1 MNLRSLFAAFYSI
14 YLSVLGVLFKP
25 VKPKNHLTLLVSFEE
40 NAQALIRSYKAHAE
54 SLSYEMTVLYTR
66 HAVSLKK
73 ELEGIGSFYLNEK
86 HPLHLLKAVLVLF
99 KSKVVITDNYFLMTS
114 VLNRRPQTTC
124 IQVWHANGS
133 LKKFGLEDVT
143 NQNRPASDISRFKK
157 VYRSFDFVTV
167 GSDAMADV
175 FKKSFG
181 IRDGQLLKTGIPLT
195 DVYYEEHKPELKHK
209 WPKKIILYAPTF
221 RDYDMQSFRL
231 PFTEEQ
237 LTNTL
242 NGEYMLLV
250 KLHPAVLH
258 HISASF
264 ESELIKNVSDMRLH
278 DLLKAADILITDYS
292 SVPFEF
298 ALLNK
303 PIFFFTYDLEEY
315 DQKRG
320 LIDNYTSVIP
330 GKACHDSEALL
341 EEMTKKPFRAEEMKR
356 FSDKWNMYS
365 DGNSSSKLLQFA
377 EEQITYKNTCSHN

>member
-66 HAVSLKK
+66 HAVNLKK
-73 ELEGIGSFYLNEK
+73 ELEGVGSFYLNEK
-86 HPLHLLKAVLVLF
+86 HPLHLLKAVLILF

-114 VLNRRPQTTC
+114 ALNRRPQTTC

-181 IRDGQLLKTGIPLT
+181 IRDGQLLKTGVPLT

-237 LTNTL
+237 LTNAL

-258 HISASF
+258 QISASF

>member
-54 SLSYEMTVLYTR
+54 SLSYEVTVLYTR
-66 HAVSLKK
+66 HAVNLKK
-73 ELEGIGSFYLNEK
+73 ELEDVGSFYLNEK
-86 HPLHLLKAVLVLF
+86 HPLHLLKAVLFLF

-181 IRDGQLLKTGIPLT
+181 IRDGQLLKTGVPLT

-221 RDYDMQSFRL
+221 RDYDMQYFRL

-237 LTNTL
+237 LTNAL

-315 DQKRG
+315 DRKRG

-365 DGNSSSKLLQFA
+365 DGNSSEALLKFA
-377 EEQITYKNTCSHN
+377 ETKMKNCAEAPA

>member
-66 HAVSLKK
+66 HAVSLKE

-86 HPLHLLKAVLVLF
+86 HPLHLLKAVLILF
-99 KSKVVITDNYFLMTS
+99 KSKAVITDNYFLMTS

-181 IRDGQLLKTGIPLT
+181 IRDGQLLKTGVPLT

-237 LTNTL
+237 LTNAL

-258 HISASF
+258 QISASF

>member
-86 HPLHLLKAVLVLF
+86 HPLHLLKAVLILF

-124 IQVWHANGS
+124 IQLWHANGS

-181 IRDGQLLKTGIPLT
+181 IRDGQLLKTGVPLT

-221 RDYDMQSFRL
+221 RDYDMQFFRL

-237 LTNTL
+237 LTNAL

-341 EEMTKKPFRAEEMKR
+341 EEMTKKPFRAEEMRR

-365 DGNSSSKLLQFA
+365 DGNSSEALLKFA
-377 EEQITYKNTCSHN
+377 ETKMKNCAEAPA

>member
-25 VKPKNHLTLLVSFEE
+25 VKPKNHLALLVSFEE

-54 SLSYEMTVLYTR
+54 SLSYEVTVLYTR

-73 ELEGIGSFYLNEK
+73 ELEGLGSFYLNEK
-86 HPLHLLKAVLVLF
+86 NPLHLVKAVFILF
-99 KSKVVITDNYFLMTS
+99 KSKVVITDNYFLLTS
-114 VLNRRPQTTC
+114 VLSRRPQTTC

-143 NQNRPASDISRFKK
+143 NQSRPASDISRFKK

-167 GSDAMADV
+167 GSDEMADV

-181 IRDGQLLKTGIPLT
+181 IRDAQLLKTGVPLT
-195 DVYYEEHKPELKHK
+195 DVYYEENKPEPERK

-237 LTNTL
+237 LTNEL
-242 NGEYMLLV
+242 NGEYLLLV

-264 ESELIKNVSDMRLH
+264 ESESIKNVSDMRLH

-320 LIDNYTSVIP
+320 LIDNYVSVIP
-330 GKACHDSEALL
+330 GRACHDSKALL
-341 EEMTKKPFRAEEMKR
+341 EEMTKKPFHAEEMKR

-365 DGNSSSKLLQFA
+365 NGNSSEALLKFA
-377 EEQITYKNTCSHN
+377 ETKMKNCAEAPA

>member
-54 SLSYEMTVLYTR
+54 SLSYEVTVVYTR

-86 HPLHLLKAVLVLF
+86 HPLHLLKAVLILF

-181 IRDGQLLKTGIPLT
+181 IRDGQLLKTGVPLT

-237 LTNTL
+237 LTNAL

-250 KLHPAVLH
+250 KLHPAVLQ

-365 DGNSSSKLLQFA
+365 DGNSSEALLKFA
-377 EEQITYKNTCSHN
+377 ETKMKNCAEAPA

>member
-73 ELEGIGSFYLNEK
+73 ELEGVGSFYLNEK

-365 DGNSSSKLLQFA
+365 DGNSSEALLKFA
-377 EEQITYKNTCSHN
+377 ETKMKNCAEAPA

>member
-86 HPLHLLKAVLVLF
+86 HPLHLLKAVLILF
-99 KSKVVITDNYFLMTS
+99 KSKAVITDNYFLMTS

-181 IRDGQLLKTGIPLT
+181 IRDGQLLKTGVPLT

-237 LTNTL
+237 LTNAL

-258 HISASF
+258 QISASF

-365 DGNSSSKLLQFA
+365 DGNSSEALLKFA
-377 EEQITYKNTCSHN
+377 ETEMKKCDAAPV

>member
-14 YLSVLGVLFKP
+14 YLSVLGILFKP

-73 ELEGIGSFYLNEK
+73 ELEGLGSFYLNEK
-86 HPLHLLKAVLVLF
+86 HPLHLLKAVLILF
-99 KSKVVITDNYFLMTS
+99 KSKAVITDNYFLMTS

-181 IRDGQLLKTGIPLT
+181 IRDGQLLKTGVPLT
-195 DVYYEEHKPELKHK
+195 DVYYEEHKTELNHK

-237 LTNTL
+237 LTNAL

-315 DQKRG
+315 DRKRG

-341 EEMTKKPFRAEEMKR
+341 EEMTKKPFRAEEIKR

-365 DGNSSSKLLQFA
+365 DGNSSEALLKFA
-377 EEQITYKNTCSHN
+377 ETKMKNCAEAPA

>member
-73 ELEGIGSFYLNEK
+73 ELEGVGSFYLNEK
-86 HPLHLLKAVLVLF
+86 HPLHLLKAVLILF

-181 IRDGQLLKTGIPLT
+181 IRDGQLLKTGVPLT

-237 LTNTL
+237 LTNAL

-315 DQKRG
+315 DRKRG

-356 FSDKWNMYS
+356 FSEKWNMYS

>member
-54 SLSYEMTVLYTR
+54 SLSYEVTVLYTR

-73 ELEGIGSFYLNEK
+73 ELEGLGSFYLNEK
-86 HPLHLLKAVLVLF
+86 NPLHLVKAVFILF
-99 KSKVVITDNYFLMTS
+99 KSKVVITDNYFLLTS

-143 NQNRPASDISRFKK
+143 NRSRPASDISRFKK

-167 GSDAMADV
+167 GSDEMADV

-181 IRDGQLLKTGIPLT
+181 IRDAQLLKTGVPLT
-195 DVYYEEHKPELKHK
+195 DVYYEENKPEPERK

-237 LTNTL
+237 LINEL

-264 ESELIKNVSDMRLH
+264 ESESIKNVSDMRLH

-320 LIDNYTSVIP
+320 LIDNYASVIP
-330 GKACHDSEALL
+330 GRACHDSKALL
-341 EEMTKKPFRAEEMKR
+341 HEMTKKPFHAEEMKR

-365 DGNSSSKLLQFA
+365 DGNSSSKLLKFA
-377 EEQITYKNTCSHN
+377 EEQITCKNTCSHN

>member
-73 ELEGIGSFYLNEK
+73 ELEGVGSFYLNEK

-237 LTNTL
+237 LTNAL

-365 DGNSSSKLLQFA
+365 DGNSSEALLKFA
-377 EEQITYKNTCSHN
+377 ETKMKNCAEAPA

>member
-14 YLSVLGVLFKP
+14 YLSVLGILFKP

-73 ELEGIGSFYLNEK
+73 ELEGLGSFYLNEK
-86 HPLHLLKAVLVLF
+86 HPLHLLKAVLILF
-99 KSKVVITDNYFLMTS
+99 KSKAVITDNYFLMTS

-181 IRDGQLLKTGIPLT
+181 IRDGQLLKTGVPLT

-237 LTNTL
+237 LTNAL

-315 DQKRG
+315 DRKRG

-341 EEMTKKPFRAEEMKR
+341 EEMTKKPFPPEEIKR

-365 DGNSSSKLLQFA
+365 DGNSSEALLKFA
-377 EEQITYKNTCSHN
+377 ETKMKNCAEAPA

>member
-73 ELEGIGSFYLNEK
+73 ELEGVGSFYLNEK
-86 HPLHLLKAVLVLF
+86 HPLHLLKAVLILF

-181 IRDGQLLKTGIPLT
+181 LRDGQLLKTGVPLT

-237 LTNTL
+237 LTNAL

-315 DQKRG
+315 DRKRG

>member
-66 HAVSLKK
+66 HAVSLKE

-86 HPLHLLKAVLVLF
+86 HPLHLLKAVLILF
-99 KSKVVITDNYFLMTS
+99 KSKAVITDNYFLMTS

-181 IRDGQLLKTGIPLT
+181 IRDGQLLKTGVPLT

-237 LTNTL
+237 LTNAL

-258 HISASF
+258 QISASF

-330 GKACHDSEALL
+330 GKACHNSEALL

-365 DGNSSSKLLQFA
+365 DGNSSEALLKFA
-377 EEQITYKNTCSHN
+377 ETKMKNCAEAPA

>member
-54 SLSYEMTVLYTR
+54 SLSYEVTVVYTR

-73 ELEGIGSFYLNEK
+73 EVEGIGSFYLNEK
-86 HPLHLLKAVLVLF
+86 HPLHLLKAVLILF

-181 IRDGQLLKTGIPLT
+181 IRDGQLLKTGVPLT
-195 DVYYEEHKPELKHK
+195 DVYYEDKPELKHK

-237 LTNTL
+237 LTNAL

-250 KLHPAVLH
+250 KLHPAVLQ

-365 DGNSSSKLLQFA
+365 DGNSSEALLKFA
-377 EEQITYKNTCSHN
+377 ETDRKSVV

>member
-54 SLSYEMTVLYTR
+54 SLSYEVTVLYTR

-86 HPLHLLKAVLVLF
+86 HPLHLLKAVLILF

-143 NQNRPASDISRFKK
+143 NQNRPTSDISRFKK

-181 IRDGQLLKTGIPLT
+181 IRDGQLLKTGVPLT

-237 LTNTL
+237 LTNAL

-258 HISASF
+258 QISASF

-341 EEMTKKPFRAEEMKR
+341 EEMTKKPFRAEEMKQ

-365 DGNSSSKLLQFA
+365 DGNSSEALLKFA
-377 EEQITYKNTCSHN
+377 ETKMKNCAEAPA

>member
-66 HAVSLKK
+66 HAVSLKE

-86 HPLHLLKAVLVLF
+86 HPLHLLKAVLILF
-99 KSKVVITDNYFLMTS
+99 KSKAVITDNYFLMTS

-181 IRDGQLLKTGIPLT
+181 IRDGQLLKTGVPLT

-237 LTNTL
+237 LTNAL

-258 HISASF
+258 QISASF

-315 DQKRG
+315 DRKRG

-341 EEMTKKPFRAEEMKR
+341 EEMTKKPFHAEEMKR
-356 FSDKWNMYS
+356 FADKWNMYS

>member
-66 HAVSLKK
+66 HAVSLKE

-86 HPLHLLKAVLVLF
+86 HPLHLLKAVLILF
-99 KSKVVITDNYFLMTS
+99 KSKAVITDNYFLMTS

-181 IRDGQLLKTGIPLT
+181 IRDGQLLKTGVPLT

-237 LTNTL
+237 LTNAL

-258 HISASF
+258 QISASF

-341 EEMTKKPFRAEEMKR
+341 EEMTKKPFHAEKMKR
-356 FSDKWNMYS
+356 FADKWNMYS

>member
-86 HPLHLLKAVLVLF
+86 HPLHLLKAVLILF

-181 IRDGQLLKTGIPLT
+181 IRDGQLLKTGVPLT
-195 DVYYEEHKPELKHK
+195 DVYYEEHKLELKHK

-237 LTNTL
+237 LTNVL

-315 DQKRG
+315 DRKRG

-341 EEMTKKPFRAEEMKR
+341 EEMTKKPFHAEEIKR

-365 DGNSSSKLLQFA
+365 DGNSSEALLKFA
-377 EEQITYKNTCSHN
+377 ETKMKNCAEAPA

>member
-54 SLSYEMTVLYTR
+54 SLSYEVTVLYTR

-86 HPLHLLKAVLVLF
+86 HPLHLLKAVLILF

-181 IRDGQLLKTGIPLT
+181 IRDGQLLKTGVPLT

-237 LTNTL
+237 LTNAL

-341 EEMTKKPFRAEEMKR
+341 EEMTKKPFRAEEMKK

-365 DGNSSSKLLQFA
+365 DGNSSEALLKFA
-377 EEQITYKNTCSHN
+377 ETKMKNCAEAPA

>member
-73 ELEGIGSFYLNEK
+73 ELEGFGSFYLNEK

-237 LTNTL
+237 LTNAL

-315 DQKRG
+315 DRKRG

>member
-54 SLSYEMTVLYTR
+54 SLSYEVTVLYTR
-66 HAVSLKK
+66 HAVNLKK
-73 ELEGIGSFYLNEK
+73 ELEDVGSFYLNEK
-86 HPLHLLKAVLVLF
+86 HPLHLLKAVLFLF

-181 IRDGQLLKTGIPLT
+181 IRDGQLLKTGVPLT

-237 LTNTL
+237 LTNAL

-315 DQKRG
+315 DRKRG

-365 DGNSSSKLLQFA
+365 DGNSSEALLKFA
-377 EEQITYKNTCSHN
+377 ETKMKNCAEAPA